1 MTKLETITA
10 EDLQNRTYE
19 PTHFLVDELIP
30 EGLHILA
37 GAPKIGKSWLAL
49 WLCLCVSQGQPLWNF
64 ATTQGE
70 ALYLSLED
78 SFQRIQTR
86 LFDLTEDAP
95 PTLHF
100 AIMADTLKH
109 GLEQQIE
116 QFLTEHPDTK
126 LVVIDTLQR
135 VRGTGSDSNLY
146 ANDYQAIGLLKK
158 LADKRH
164 IAIILIHHLRKLHD
178 DDPMN
183 MISGS
188 TGLSG
193 AADSTFVLQKHSR
206 LANIASLHCTGRD
219 IPDRTLKL
227 EFGEEDHIWKLLEDS
242 KPCGGASKI
251 STLQIENLL
260 SELLQKEPEIS
271 APAKALL
278 EKIDPAGI
286 ESWTPNSFSHQIR
299 KSVDTLRKN
308 GIFASFRKSNGERL
322 ICLKRVDGADLPTVE
337 KKSTLSTLRVCR
349 APAPRREARVAAVCG
364 FLPRQRVCVRRGR
377 KAHVA
382 STCGQ
387 RGKTQVRNP
396 EKPRRGG
403 KNPPVRE
410 EPASHLAS
418 RRRTGSL
425 PNASNR
431 AEAHTHFMR
440 TEENMRKNKQF
451 SIRISAQDLETIRQK
466 AVQAH
471 MSQSDYVT
479 ACCLGKRIVIL
490 DGLREVLRQ
499 QKAIGNNLNQLTVL
513 ANMGK
518 VQFAN
523 LDSAAQEFSKIN
535 TALRELQEGGAG
547 RSQSS
552 IS

>member
-49 WLCLCVSQGQPLWNF
+49 WLCLCVAQGQALWNF

-116 QFLTEHPDTK
+116 QFLVEHPATK

-146 ANDYQAIGLLKK
+146 ANDYQDIGLLKR
-158 LADKRH
+158 LADKQH
-164 IAIILIHHLRKLHD
+164 IAILLIHHLRKLHD

-193 AADSTFVLQKHSR
+193 AADSAFVLQKNARS
-206 LANIASLHCTGRD
+206 ANAASLHCTGRD

-227 EFGEEDHIWKLLEDS
+227 ELDEDDHVWKLLADS
-242 KPCGGASKI
+242 KTCSTTSKI
-251 STLQIENLL
+251 SMLQIEILL
-260 SELLQKEPEIS
+260 SELLQKEAEIS

-278 EKIDPAGI
+278 EKIDPAGS
-286 ESWTPNSFSHQIR
+286 EDWTPNSFSHQIR
-299 KSVDTLRKN
+299 KSVDTLRQT
-308 GIFASFRKSNGERL
+308 GIFVSFRRSNGERL
-322 ICLKRVDGADLPTVE
+322 ICLKRAD
-337 KKSTLSTLRVCR
+337 R
-349 APAPRREARVAAVCG
+349 AD
-364 FLPRQRVCVRRGR
+364 F
-377 KAHVA
+377 
-382 STCGQ
+382 
-387 RGKTQVRNP
+387 
-396 EKPRRGG
+396 
-403 KNPPVRE
+403 PPVKKIGTID
-410 EPASHLAS
+410 PA
-418 RRRTGSL
+418 GV
-425 PNASNR
+425 P
-431 AEAHTHFMR
+431 
-440 TEENMRKNKQF
+440 
-451 SIRISAQDLETIRQK
+451 SAC
-466 AVQAH
+466 
-471 MSQSDYVT
+471 T
-479 ACCLGKRIVIL
+479 AP
-490 DGLREVLRQ
+490 
-499 QKAIGNNLNQLTVL
+499 
-513 ANMGK
+513 
-518 VQFAN
+518 
-523 LDSAAQEFSKIN
+523 
-535 TALRELQEGGAG
+535 
-547 RSQSS
+547 
-552 IS
+552 

>member
-1 MTKLETITA
+1 MAKLETITA

-70 ALYLSLED
+70 VLYLSLED

-146 ANDYQAIGLLKK
+146 ANDYQEIGLLKK

-164 IAIILIHHLRKLHD
+164 IAILLIHHLRKLHD

-193 AADSTFVLQKHSR
+193 AADSTFVLQKNSR

-219 IPDRTLKL
+219 IADRTLKL
-227 EFGEEDHIWKLLEDS
+227 EFGEEDHVWKLLEDS
-242 KPCGGASKI
+242 KTCSGASKI
-251 STLQIENLL
+251 STLQLVHL
-260 SELLQKEPEIS
+260 FSELLRADPTYLGSPS
-271 APAKALL
+271 ALSA
-278 EKIDPAGI
+278 KIDPVGS
-286 ESWTPNSFSHQIR
+286 EGWTPNSFSHQIR
-299 KSVDTLRKN
+299 KSVDTLRQT
-308 GIFASFRKSNGERL
+308 GIFVSFRKSNGERL
-322 ICLKRVDGADLPTVE
+322 ICLKRAVGADLPTTE
-337 KKSTLSTLRVCR
+337 KIVPID
-349 APAPRREARVAAVCG
+349 PAGVSNAR
-364 FLPRQRVCVRRGR
+364 
-377 KAHVA
+377 
-382 STCGQ
+382 
-387 RGKTQVRNP
+387 
-396 EKPRRGG
+396 
-403 KNPPVRE
+403 
-410 EPASHLAS
+410 
-418 RRRTGSL
+418 
-425 PNASNR
+425 
-431 AEAHTHFMR
+431 
-440 TEENMRKNKQF
+440 
-451 SIRISAQDLETIRQK
+451 SAT
-466 AVQAH
+466 
-471 MSQSDYVT
+471 
-479 ACCLGKRIVIL
+479 
-490 DGLREVLRQ
+490 
-499 QKAIGNNLNQLTVL
+499 
-513 ANMGK
+513 
-518 VQFAN
+518 
-523 LDSAAQEFSKIN
+523 
-535 TALRELQEGGAG
+535 
-547 RSQSS
+547 
-552 IS
+552 

>member
-1 MTKLETITA
+1 MNKLHTITA

-19 PTHFLVDELIP
+19 PTHFLVEELIP

-70 ALYLSLED
+70 VLYLSLED

-95 PTLHF
+95 LTLHF

-135 VRGTGSDSNLY
+135 VRSTGNDSNLY
-146 ANDYQAIGLLKK
+146 ANDYQDIGLLKR
-158 LADKRH
+158 LADRRH
-164 IAIILIHHLRKLHD
+164 IAILLIHHLRKLHD

-193 AADSTFVLQKHSR
+193 AADSTFVLQKNSR
-206 LANIASLHCTGRD
+206 PANIASLHCTGRD

-227 EFGEEDHIWKLLEDS
+227 EFGEEDHVWKLLEDS
-242 KPCGGASKI
+242 KTCSGASRI
-251 STLQIENLL
+251 STLRIENLL

-286 ESWTPNSFSHQIR
+286 EGWTPNSFSHQIR
-299 KSVDTLRKN
+299 KSVDTLRQN
-308 GIFASFRKSNGERL
+308 GILVSFRKSNGERL
-322 ICLKRVDGADLPTVE
+322 ICLKRVDGADLPTVG
-337 KKSTLSTLRVCR
+337 KIDPI
-349 APAPRREARVAAVCG
+349 APA
-364 FLPRQRVCVRRGR
+364 
-377 KAHVA
+377 
-382 STCGQ
+382 
-387 RGKTQVRNP
+387 
-396 EKPRRGG
+396 
-403 KNPPVRE
+403 
-410 EPASHLAS
+410 S
-418 RRRTGSL
+418 RS
-425 PNASNR
+425 
-431 AEAHTHFMR
+431 
-440 TEENMRKNKQF
+440 
-451 SIRISAQDLETIRQK
+451 SAC
-466 AVQAH
+466 
-471 MSQSDYVT
+471 T
-479 ACCLGKRIVIL
+479 AP
-490 DGLREVLRQ
+490 
-499 QKAIGNNLNQLTVL
+499 
-513 ANMGK
+513 
-518 VQFAN
+518 
-523 LDSAAQEFSKIN
+523 
-535 TALRELQEGGAG
+535 
-547 RSQSS
+547 
-552 IS
+552 

>member
-1 MTKLETITA
+1 MTKLETINA

-70 ALYLSLED
+70 VLYLSLED

-135 VRGTGSDSNLY
+135 VRSAGNDSNLY
-146 ANDYQAIGLLKK
+146 ANDYQDIGLLKQ
-158 LADKRH
+158 LADRRH
-164 IAIILIHHLRKLHD
+164 IAILLIHHLRKLHD

-193 AADSTFVLQKHSR
+193 AADSTFVLQKNSR

-219 IPDRTLKL
+219 IADRTLKL
-227 EFGEEDHIWKLLEDS
+227 EFGEEDHVWKLLEDS
-242 KPCGGASKI
+242 KTCSGASKV
-251 STLQIENLL
+251 STLQLTKLL
-260 SELLQKEPEIS
+260 SELLRADSEYLGSPS
-271 APAKALL
+271 ALSA
-278 EKIDPAGI
+278 KIDPAGS
-286 ESWTPNSFSHQIR
+286 EDWTPNSFSHQIR
-299 KSVDTLRKN
+299 KSVDTLRQN
-308 GIFASFRKSNGERL
+308 GILVSFRKSNGERL

-337 KKSTLSTLRVCR
+337 KID
-349 APAPRREARVAAVCG
+349 PIDPAAVS
-364 FLPRQRVCVRRGR
+364 
-377 KAHVA
+377 
-382 STCGQ
+382 ST
-387 RGKTQVRNP
+387 
-396 EKPRRGG
+396 
-403 KNPPVRE
+403 
-410 EPASHLAS
+410 
-418 RRRTGSL
+418 RTA
-425 PNASNR
+425 P
-431 AEAHTHFMR
+431 
-440 TEENMRKNKQF
+440 
-451 SIRISAQDLETIRQK
+451 
-466 AVQAH
+466 
-471 MSQSDYVT
+471 
-479 ACCLGKRIVIL
+479 
-490 DGLREVLRQ
+490 
-499 QKAIGNNLNQLTVL
+499 
-513 ANMGK
+513 
-518 VQFAN
+518 
-523 LDSAAQEFSKIN
+523 
-535 TALRELQEGGAG
+535 
-547 RSQSS
+547 
-552 IS
+552 

>member
-19 PTHFLVDELIP
+19 PTHFLADELIP

-49 WLCLCVSQGQPLWNF
+49 WLCLCVAQGQALWNF

-116 QFLTEHPDTK
+116 QFLVEHPATK

-146 ANDYQAIGLLKK
+146 ANDYQDIGLLKR
-158 LADKRH
+158 LADKQH
-164 IAIILIHHLRKLHD
+164 IAILLIHHLRKLHD

-193 AADSTFVLQKHSR
+193 AADSAFVLQKNARS
-206 LANIASLHCTGRD
+206 ANAASLHCTGRD

-227 EFGEEDHIWKLLEDS
+227 ELDEDDHVWKLLADS
-242 KPCGGASKI
+242 KTCSTTSKI
-251 STLQIENLL
+251 SMLQIEILL
-260 SELLQKEPEIS
+260 SELLQKEAEIS

-278 EKIDPAGI
+278 EKIDPAGS
-286 ESWTPNSFSHQIR
+286 EDWTPNSFSHQIR
-299 KSVDTLRKN
+299 KSVDTLRQT
-308 GIFASFRKSNGERL
+308 GIFVSFRRSNGERL
-322 ICLKRVDGADLPTVE
+322 ICLKRAD
-337 KKSTLSTLRVCR
+337 R
-349 APAPRREARVAAVCG
+349 AD
-364 FLPRQRVCVRRGR
+364 F
-377 KAHVA
+377 
-382 STCGQ
+382 
-387 RGKTQVRNP
+387 
-396 EKPRRGG
+396 
-403 KNPPVRE
+403 PPVKKIGTID
-410 EPASHLAS
+410 PAGA
-418 RRRTGSL
+418 
-425 PNASNR
+425 P
-431 AEAHTHFMR
+431 
-440 TEENMRKNKQF
+440 
-451 SIRISAQDLETIRQK
+451 SAC
-466 AVQAH
+466 
-471 MSQSDYVT
+471 T
-479 ACCLGKRIVIL
+479 AP
-490 DGLREVLRQ
+490 
-499 QKAIGNNLNQLTVL
+499 
-513 ANMGK
+513 
-518 VQFAN
+518 
-523 LDSAAQEFSKIN
+523 
-535 TALRELQEGGAG
+535 
-547 RSQSS
+547 
-552 IS
+552 